1 MRSPTLLIPFAGLL
15 LLSACG
21 SAGSAA
27 APGHQVAA
35 AENDQHDAGADV
47 HADTA
52 RIRRATAAYR
62 RLDAAVADGY
72 ARSVTQCI
80 QHPRHGVMGYHHG
93 NRALMDGR
101 VELERPEILVYSRTA
116 SGESVL
122 NGVEYVVPFSAV
134 PRAGTP
140 PRVMGQALK
149 PSDELQLWYLHVW
162 VWRENPSGL
171 FADWNPALSC

>member
-1 MRSPTLLIPFAGLL
+1 MRSLLIPLAGVL

-21 SAGSAA
+21 TAGAA
-27 APGHQVAA
+27 NGPERRII
-35 AENDQHDAGADV
+35 AENDAPNVGASVDS
-47 HADTA
+47 DTA
-52 RIRRATAAYR
+52 RVRRATAAYR
-62 RLDAAVADGY
+62 QLDAAVADGY

-93 NRALMDGR
+93 NRALMDAR
-101 VELERPEILVYSRTA
+101 IELEKPEILVYSRTP

-122 NGVEYVVPFSAV
+122 NGVEYVVPFTSL
-134 PRAGTP
+134 PRTATP

-162 VWRENPSGL
+162 IWRENPSGL
-171 FADWNPALSC
+171 FADWNPSLRC

>member
-1 MRSPTLLIPFAGLL
+1 MRSPTLLIPLAGFLF
-15 LLSACG
+15 LSACG
-21 SAGSAA
+21 SAGTAA
-27 APGHQVAA
+27 APAHQMA
-35 AENDQHDAGADV
+35 AEENGRPDARAAVDG
-47 HADTA
+47 DTA

-62 RLDAAVADGY
+62 RLDAAVSDGY

-101 VELERPEILVYSRTA
+101 IELERPEILVYSRTA

-122 NGVEYVVPFSAV
+122 NGVEYIVPFSAV
-134 PRAGTP
+134 GRDGTP

-162 VWRENPSGL
+162 VWRENPAGL
-171 FADWNPALSC
+171 FADWNPALRC